1 MENSQMENSGNKL
14 GPSCAKL
21 CSSLEPTKFCYAVLV
36 AILAY
41 TVVNYSSHFW
51 PGYSIPT

>member
-1 MENSQMENSGNKL
+1 MENSGNKL